1 MTMPNFLIVGAAKSG
16 TSSLHFYLAQHPE
29 IYMTPEK
36 QTYFFAHEGEEPKF
50 RGPGD
55 EEEMRGHLITRLED
69 YQAKFAEVTTEKA
82 IGEACAVY
90 LYDRKAPAA
99 IKRHV
104 PDAKLIIILRDPAER
119 AYSSFMQL
127 MRDGCEPVPD
137 FKEALKLEEERIRQN
152 WRHLWHYRSRGFYC
166 DQIQRY
172 LNLFDRSQVRIYL
185 FEDLKRDPRAL
196 LKDMFRFLGVDEN
209 FVPDTSGRYNAS
221 GIPRSRTL
229 LRLIMRPNKIKTV
242 MKPLLP
248 KWVRQS
254 VKGFV
259 TTSRLSLRKPP
270 MSAEVRRDLVDSY
283 RDDILKLQELLGRDL
298 SVWLT

>member
-36 QTYFFAHEGEEPKF
+36 QTYFFAYEGVDPHF

-55 EEEMRGHLITRLED
+55 QEEMTRHLITRVED
-69 YQAKFAEVTTEKA
+69 YQTKFAEVTTEKA
-82 IGEACAVY
+82 IGEACSVY

-119 AYSSFMQL
+119 AYSSFMQ
-127 MRDGCEPVPD
+127 MIRDGYETVTD
-137 FKEALKLEEERIRQN
+137 FGAALKQEEQRIGED
-152 WRHLWHYRSRGFYC
+152 WRHLWHYRARGFYYE
-166 DQIQRY
+166 QIQHY
-172 LNLFDRSQVRIYL
+172 LSLFDRSQIRIYL
-185 FEDLKRDPRAL
+185 FEDLKRDPQAL
-196 LKDMFRFLGVDEN
+196 LKDIFQFLGVDDS
-209 FVPDTSGRYNAS
+209 FVPDTSERYNAS

-242 MKPLLP
+242 IKPLLP
-248 KWVRQS
+248 KWVRAS
-254 VKGFV
+254 VKSFV
-259 TTSRLSLRKPP
+259 TTSRLSLRRPP

-283 RDDILKLQELLGRDL
+283 RDDILKLQGLLGRDL
-298 SVWLT
+298 SAWLT